1 MRFSCIN
8 RRSTLLW
15 LSSASTL
22 VIAGCAAPKPG
33 PNIAASQAQAP
44 ETVPLAHDPAVTT
57 QVAALVDNKVSVD
70 FPPGSAAISSEAER
84 QLDLSA
90 RLFRDAHAL
99 VMFVSGHADASGQ
112 EYGNLLLS
120 ARRAQAAKTALTAR
134 GIPADRMV
142 IRAYGVA
149 KPVDATDPNGPAN
162 RQVVITW
169 HLL

>member
-1 MRFSCIN
+1 M
-8 RRSTLLW
+8 L
-15 LSSASTL
+15 
-22 VIAGCAAPKPG
+22 IAGCAAPRPG
-33 PNIAASQAQAP
+33 PNVAASQVQAP

-57 QVAALVDNKVSVD
+57 QVAALADNKVSVD
-70 FPPGSAAISSEAER
+70 FLPGSATISAEADR

-99 VMFVSGHADASGQ
+99 VMFVSGHADGTGN

-120 ARRAQAAKTALTAR
+120 ARRAQAAKIALTAR

-149 KPVDATDPNGPAN
+149 KPVDAADPKAPAN

-169 HLL
+169 RLL

>member
-1 MRFSCIN
+1 MRLPCTARHPAVLWLSFT
-8 RRSTLLW
+8 STLL
-15 LSSASTL
+15 
-22 VIAGCAAPKPG
+22 IAGCAAPKPG
-33 PNIAASQAQAP
+33 PNVAATQVQAP

-57 QVAALVDNKVSVD
+57 QVAALADNKVSVD
-70 FPPGSAAISSEAER
+70 FPPGSATISPEAER

-99 VMFVSGHADASGQ
+99 VMFVSGHANASGQ
-112 EYGNLLLS
+112 EYSNLLLS
-120 ARRAQAAKTALTAR
+120 ARRAQAAKIALTAR

-149 KPVDATDPNGPAN
+149 NPVDTTDPNAPEN

-169 HLL
+169 RLL